1 MKYLS
6 IELKGYKRL
15 QFNNINYIKIDFT
28 EKIQIILGTN
38 GSGKTSLLR
47 ELTHL
52 PSNKQN
58 FIDDGYKIV
67 TSLYKGDTY
76 VSKSGFNPDK
86 HSLSKNGIEIHN
98 GTASVQKEL
107 VKQIFGLTP
116 EIHELMLGNIKF
128 HEMTGSLRRYWFTKL
143 SNTNYDYAL
152 YIYNKLKE
160 EERDISGTIKLLSNR
175 LVQEINNVLTEDK
188 LKTINEEVIQLRELL
203 NLCLDNKHPITT
215 QTNIIISKL
224 DQIECIIKNKN
235 IEFKELISLIH
246 RFKTNVSLDILTL
259 EDIDNRILNNISNI
273 NGLKLI
279 SNQLSSDILDKQSLV
294 EKLTKYESN
303 NVVDIENSLYKY
315 YQEVEKLNKKLITKI
330 EIKDPNNSFI
340 ALNNIYHNLLDIFDE
355 IDKASDKKYNRDYYI
370 TLNNKRNE
378 IEKSLVNINKL
389 QIENNIK
396 KDKLDSI
403 KKHNYIECPK
413 CNNKWINNYDHGS
426 YLLLIKNIE
435 ITSIEI
441 TKLQDNLTN
450 ITKDI
455 ENIDYY
461 FKLFSNY
468 NDIKKIYSVLKPLW
482 NYITDNQL
490 LLIKPS
496 ECKSL
501 LENFRNDIEIII
513 SIKDEE
519 EKIKELEHLK
529 SIALKVDSLTTK
541 RLKEEI
547 EILNQKLFNI
557 NKETINLNIELN
569 DLKNQ
574 KTRIVKLK
582 ELTKDMEIN
591 TIEYEN
597 QNKLLIEN
605 IRKEAI
611 NECINKIKLDLINK
625 ESLLIKANNQS
636 NIIADIKKQIEDYK
650 DKHEVLKIVV
660 KELSPTEGLIAKG
673 LLSFIN
679 SLISKMNFFIS
690 KIWLYPLSIDVTLPD
705 INDDIE
711 LDFKFPLIQND
722 DYSVSDISKGSASMC
737 DIINLAFNLVSMSYL
752 NLNSFPIYL
761 DEFGKTFDSAHREA
775 AFSSINKLV
784 QYSEIEQVFI
794 VSHFLDHYGS
804 FNNAEF
810 IVLSEA
816 NLILPNECIYN
827 KHVDIK

>member
-15 QFNNINYIKIDFT
+15 QLNINYIKINFT
-28 EKIQIILGTN
+28 EKIQVILGTN

-58 FIDDGYKIV
+58 FTDDGYKIV
-67 TSLYKGDTY
+67 TSLYKGDIY
-76 VSKSGFNPDK
+76 VSKSSFNPDK

-128 HEMTGSLRRYWFTKL
+128 HEMTGGLRRYWFTKL

-152 YIYNKLKE
+152 YVYNKLKE

-175 LVQEINNVLTEDK
+175 LVQEVSNILTEDK
-188 LKTINEEVIQLRELL
+188 LNVINEEVIQLRELL

-215 QTNIIISKL
+215 QTNIIVSKL
-224 DQIECIIKNKN
+224 NQIETIIKNRN

-246 RFKTNVSLDILTL
+246 KFKSNVSLDILTL
-259 EDIDNRILNNISNI
+259 EDIDDKILNNISDI

-294 EKLTKYESN
+294 EKLTKHESN
-303 NVVDIENSLYKY
+303 NIADIENSLNKHYR
-315 YQEVEKLNKKLITKI
+315 EVESLNKKITTGI
-330 EIKDPNNSFI
+330 EIKDPNNSFT
-340 ALNNIYHNLLDIFDE
+340 ALNNIYHTLLDIFSE
-355 IDKASDKKYNRDYYI
+355 IDKTSDKRYNRDYYI
-370 TLNNKRNE
+370 TLTNKRNE
-378 IEKSLVNINKL
+378 IEKTLIDINKL
-389 QIENNIK
+389 QIENNTK
-396 KDKLDSI
+396 KDKIDSI
-403 KKHNYIECPK
+403 KKHNFIECPK
-413 CNNKWINNYDHGS
+413 CNNKWINNYDHDS

-435 ITSIEI
+435 LTGSEI
-441 TKLQDNLTN
+441 IKVQNELIN

-455 ENIDYY
+455 ENTDYY
-461 FKLFSNY
+461 FSLFNNY
-468 NDIKKIYSVLKPLW
+468 NDIKKIYNVLKPLW

-501 LENFRNDIEIII
+501 LESFRNDLETTIL
-513 SIKDEE
+513 IKDKK
-519 EKIKELEHLK
+519 EKIKELEQLK
-529 SIALKVDSLTTK
+529 SIALKVDSLTTE

-547 EILNQKLFNI
+547 EISNQKLFNI

-569 DLKNQ
+569 DLRNQ
-574 KTRIVKLK
+574 KIRIVKLK
-582 ELTKDMEIN
+582 ELSKDIEIN
-591 TIEYEN
+591 TIEYEK
-597 QNKLLIEN
+597 QSKLLIEN

-611 NECINKIKLDLINK
+611 NDCINKIKLELTNK
-625 ESLLIKANNQS
+625 ESLLVKANNQS

-679 SLISKMNFFIS
+679 SLISKMNSFIS
-690 KIWLYPLSIDVTLPD
+690 KIWLYPLSIDVTLPS

-711 LDFKFPLIQND
+711 LDFKFPLTQND

-775 AFSSINKLV
+775 AFNSINKLV

-794 VSHFLDHYGS
+794 VSHFLEHYGS

-810 IVLSEA
+810 TVLSEA
-816 NLILPNECIYN
+816 NLMLPNECLYN
-827 KHVDIK
+827 KHVEIN